1 MERVLSLSRDD
12 HPLFAKETFSSLL
25 KSRDFAD
32 VTLVDEDNIQ
42 STAHKA
48 ILSAG
53 SEFFQKLFSS
63 NPHPHPL
70 VYLRIPN
77 NHMLALLNFIYEG
90 KCVVAETEMKDFME
104 VANDLGIMP
113 EEVEEGEVIVVKK
126 SIEKADGEAPKDG
139 KQSDKVQDSV
149 DQINM
154 SEENTAHPNMILTK
168 TNPDEVE
175 ETVEQQP
182 ENPAEPAMLP
192 DGVQEIKEE
201 INIDDVKKVKIEED
215 YAGDDAQGTL
225 CNMCG
230 KRYSRN
236 RDLRRH
242 IRFKH
247 AGVHDDVCPNCG
259 KVLSSKDELK
269 RHMIAIHS
277 ERTKEICEIC
287 NKEFSRK
294 RDVIEHKR
302 FKHSED
308 QNDKCDQCEKIFEDK
323 WGMKI
328 HKQSIH
334 EESIFSCD
342 QCTFKTHR
350 KPSMNHHMKSTHQGV
365 RYSCQF
371 GCPDYSVGNK
381 SAYMRHI
388 FAQHDNTE

>member
-1 MERVLSLSRDD
+1 MEEVLLGLSRDD
-12 HPLFAKETFSSLL
+12 HALFTEQTFSSLL

-42 STAHKA
+42 SNAHKA

-53 SEFFQKLFSS
+53 SGFFQKLFSS

-77 NHMLALLNFIYEG
+77 NQMLALLNFIYEG
-90 KCVVAETEMKDFME
+90 KCVVAETEMKEFME
-104 VANDLGIMP
+104 IANDLGIVP
-113 EEVEEGEVIVVKK
+113 EEKEGEIIVVKNGK
-126 SIEKADGEAPKDG
+126 EKVNVDA
-139 KQSDKVQDSV
+139 QDDV
-149 DQINM
+149 DQ
-154 SEENTAHPNMILTK
+154 EPKNTAEPPMLQTK
-168 TNPDEVE
+168 TN
-175 ETVEQQP
+175 
-182 ENPAEPAMLP
+182 P

-201 INIDDVKKVKIEED
+201 IDDVKKVKTEED

-247 AGVHDDVCPNCG
+247 DGVNNDACPDCG
-259 KVLSSKDELK
+259 KILSSKDELK

-277 ERTKEICEIC
+277 ERTKEICDIC

-334 EESIFSCD
+334 EENIFSCD
-342 QCTFKTHR
+342 QCSFKTHR
-350 KPSMNHHMKSTHQGV
+350 KPSMNHHVKSTHQGV